1 VKRVLFVDDE
11 PHILEGLQRML
22 RPLREAWDVAFASS
36 GQEALDRLAQAP
48 CDVLVTDIRMP
59 GMNGIELLS
68 RVIEQYPFMARIVL
82 SGTADQDLTLRSVTL
97 AHQYLLK
104 PCNAGIL
111 REKVE
116 QAMALQATLA
126 NPKLKELIY
135 RLHSIPSIPSVYW
148 NPIEM
153 LQAPKVS
160 PKDIGQIIRNDPGM
174 SAKVLQLVNSGFFG
188 LGRRIT
194 SPAEAAIGLGVDT
207 VKALALSVCTFSQFN
222 VQGLSGFS
230 IEGLQEHS
238 LRVGLLARQIAAS
251 LGQPCSAVED
261 AFLGG
266 LMHDIGKLV
275 LASNCSDQYQA
286 ALLRAR
292 EDSLPLREVEQAVF
306 GTAHDEVGGH
316 LLWLW
321 GLPASICDV
330 ATKHHRYLPDS
341 GLRASPVMAVHIAD
355 ALVNASLD

>member
-1 VKRVLFVDDE
+1 VKRILFVDDE
-11 PHILEGLQRML
+11 PRILEGLQRML
-22 RPLREAWDVAFASS
+22 HPLRAVWDVAFASS
-36 GQEALDRLAQAP
+36 GQEALERLANAP
-48 CDVLVTDIRMP
+48 RDVLVTDIQMP

-68 RVIEQYPFMARIVL
+68 RVIEQYPFMVRMVL

-116 QAMALQATLA
+116 QAMELQVTLA

-148 NPIEM
+148 NLLEA
-153 LQAPKVS
+153 LQTPEVS
-160 PKDIGQIIRNDPGM
+160 PKNIGQIIGNDLGM
-174 SAKVLQLVNSGFFG
+174 SAKVLQLVNSVFFG
-188 LGRRIT
+188 LSRRIT
-194 SPAEAAIGLGVDT
+194 TPAEAAIYLGVDT
-207 VKALALSVCTFSQFN
+207 VKALALSVCTFSQFD
-222 VQGLSGFS
+222 VKGLPGFS

-238 LRVGLLARQIAAS
+238 MRVALLARQIAGS
-251 LGQPCSAVED
+251 LGQPRSSVED
-261 AFLGG
+261 AFMGG
-266 LMHDIGKLV
+266 LLHDIGKLV
-275 LASNCSDQYQA
+275 LASNCPDQYKT
-286 ALLRAR
+286 ALLRAK
-292 EDSLPLREVEQAVF
+292 ENSLPLREAEQAVF
-306 GTAHDEVGGH
+306 GTAHDEVGGY

-321 GLPASICDV
+321 GLPASIADV

-341 GLRASPVMAVHIAD
+341 ELKVSPVLAVHIAD